1 MKTGITVLSIA
12 HSAAAANGLIT
23 FMQLRLPAAK
33 CWREDLVPDDRVHPW
48 ADQPAGH
55 VRVIAEVPMRK
66 SRDSS
71 GFSET
76 KHPLGRM
83 VNEFYEQLGEPH
95 QKVNGFAV

>member
-1 MKTGITVLSIA
+1 MKTGIVVLSIT
-12 HSAAAANGLIT
+12 HSAVAADGLIA
-23 FMQLRLPAAK
+23 FMQRRLAEAK
-33 CWREDLVPDDRVHPW
+33 CWREDLVHDVRVHPW
-48 ADQPAGH
+48 SDLPAGH